1 MELRLNKVISDS
13 GICSRREA
21 DRHIEEG
28 RVTVNGRKVGLGTK
42 VTQFDKIRVN
52 GHLIQ
57 QRTNTVYIAF
67 NKPVGITCT
76 TDPADPDNIVD
87 YVNFPERIFNIGR
100 LDKPSEGLIFLTNDG
115 NIVNKILRAGNQ
127 HEKEYVVTVNKT
139 ITPEFEK
146 QMQRGVPI
154 LGVIT
159 KPCKL
164 VRETDTRFRIIL
176 TQGLNRQIRR
186 MCEALGY
193 EVQRL
198 KRVRIMNVTLSGLSA
213 GEWRFLTE
221 KEMEEINQMVKDS
234 VGTEEA
240 SQQTSKSKPKVSN
253 KSKSVNKPSPSNQKR
268 NTSNSKFQPAKSKKQ
283 HEGKKKVKKTR
294 R

>member
-1 MELRLNKVISDS
+1 MELRLNKAISDS

-28 RVTVNGRKVGLGTK
+28 RVTVNGRVASVGTK
-42 VTQFDKIRVN
+42 VTQFDKVRVN
-52 GHLIQ
+52 GHLVQ
-57 QRTNTVYIAF
+57 QQNNTVYIAF
-67 NKPVGITCT
+67 NKPAGITCT
-76 TDPADPDNIVD
+76 TDPSDPNNIVD

-115 NIVNKILRAGNQ
+115 NIVNKILRAGNN
-127 HEKEYVVTVNKT
+127 HEKEYVVTVNKP

-154 LGVIT
+154 LGTIT

-164 VRETDTRFRIIL
+164 TRETDTRFRIIL

-198 KRVRIMNVTLSGLSA
+198 KRVRIMNVTLTGLSA
-213 GEWRFLTE
+213 GDWRFLTE
-221 KEMEEINQMVKDS
+221 EEMLEINRMIKDS
-234 VGTEEA
+234 VGTEDA
-240 SQQTSKSKPKVSN
+240 SKQKASKSKPK
-253 KSKSVNKPSPSNQKR
+253 
-268 NTSNSKFQPAKSKKQ
+268 TSNSPKASDKAKKSKTPNTQFQISTSKKQ
-283 HEGKKKVKKTR
+283 YERKGRIKKTR

>member
-1 MELRLNKVISDS
+1 MELRLNKAISDS
-13 GICSRREA
+13 GLCSRREA
-21 DRHIEEG
+21 DRYIEQG
-28 RVTVNGRKVGLGTK
+28 RVTVNGKVASVGTK
-42 VTQFDKIRVN
+42 VSRFDKIRVD
-52 GHLIQ
+52 GHAVK
-57 QRTNTVYIAF
+57 QRAETVYIAF
-67 NKPVGITCT
+67 NKPAGITCT

-115 NIVNKILRAGNQ
+115 NIVNKILRAGNN
-127 HEKEYVVTVNKT
+127 HEKEYIVTVDKP

-154 LGVIT
+154 LGTVT

-164 VRETDTRFRIIL
+164 TRETDTRFRIVL

-198 KRVRIMNVTLSGLSA
+198 KRVRIMNVTLTGLPV

-221 KEMEEINQMVKDS
+221 KEMAEINRMVKDS

-240 SQQTSKSKPKVSN
+240 SKKNSNNSKTQKSKPKSN
-253 KSKSVNKPSPSNQKR
+253 PSKPKFEAPKSRK
-268 NTSNSKFQPAKSKKQ
+268 QPV
-283 HEGKKKVKKTR
+283 GKGKITR

>member
-1 MELRLNKVISDS
+1 MELRLNKAISES
-13 GICSRREA
+13 GLCSRREA
-21 DRHIEEG
+21 DRYIESG
-28 RVTVNGRKVGLGTK
+28 CVTVNGRVADLGTR
-42 VTQFDKIRVN
+42 VTEHDKIRVN
-52 GHLIQ
+52 GRLVK
-57 QRTNTVYIAF
+57 RRARTVYIAF

-76 TDPADPDNIVD
+76 TDTKEPDNIVD
-87 YVNFPERIFNIGR
+87 YINFPERIFNIGR

-115 NIVNKILRAGNQ
+115 DIVNKILRAGNM
-127 HEKEYVVTVNKT
+127 HEKEYVVTVDKA

-154 LGVIT
+154 LGTVT

-164 VRETDTRFRIIL
+164 LRETDTRFRLTL

-193 EVQRL
+193 EVLRL
-198 KRVRIMNVTLSGLSA
+198 KRIRIMNVTLAGLPT

-221 KEMEEINQMVKDS
+221 KEVAEINRMVKDS

-240 SQQTSKSKPKVSN
+240 SLPNSKI
-253 KSKSVNKPSPSNQKR
+253 
-268 NTSNSKFQPAKSKKQ
+268 SNSKFQIPNSGQKKRKA
-283 HEGKKKVKKTR
+283 GKGYKFR
-294 R
+294 SAR

>member
-1 MELRLNKVISDS
+1 MELRLNKAISDS
-13 GICSRREA
+13 GMCSRREA

-28 RVTVNGRKVGLGTK
+28 RVTVNGRVASLGTK
-42 VTQFDKIRVN
+42 VTTYDKIRVN
-52 GHLIQ
+52 GQLVE
-57 QRTNTVYIAF
+57 RRSNTVYIAF
-67 NKPVGITCT
+67 NKPVGITST
-76 TDPADPDNIVD
+76 TDPADPDNMVD
-87 YVNFPERIFNIGR
+87 YIKFPERIFNIGR

-115 NIVNKILRAGNQ
+115 NIVNKILRAGNN
-127 HEKEYVVTVNKT
+127 HEKEYVVTVNKP
-139 ITPEFEK
+139 ITSEFEK

-154 LGVIT
+154 LGTVT

-164 VRETDTRFRIIL
+164 TRETDTRFRIIL

-186 MCEALGY
+186 MCEALDY

-198 KRVRIMNVTLSGLSA
+198 KRVRIMNVTLSGLSV

-221 KEMEEINQMVKDS
+221 KEMAEINRMVKDS

-240 SQQTSKSKPKVSN
+240 SQQTLKPKPKTSSPKPTTSKPKFQASKSKKEY
-253 KSKSVNKPSPSNQKR
+253 
-268 NTSNSKFQPAKSKKQ
+268 A
-283 HEGKKKVKKTR
+283 GKGRVKKSR